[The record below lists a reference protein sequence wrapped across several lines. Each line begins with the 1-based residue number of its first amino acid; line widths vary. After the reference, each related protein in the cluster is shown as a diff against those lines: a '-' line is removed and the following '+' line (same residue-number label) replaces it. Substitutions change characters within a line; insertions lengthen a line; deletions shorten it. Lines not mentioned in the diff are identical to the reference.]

1 VQSSMYS
8 LAMWSRLHVFRRAG
22 WNSRFSR
29 AISEPAVEVASVSYE
44 MAVNVT
50 EATRRLSMIESP
62 SFVFHGPVTR
72 MTSLRPSVR
81 FGVGLAGLVECQLVA
96 VQTEGCFVAPGA
108 IPDALRRLGDTP
120 STETLWYG
128 GTYAK
133 PPEHAPPLPST
144 AVDGVAWVQVDL
156 EGTTGTGLIVADVHL
171 TVQGREAG
179 TRETRTAVIGL
190 PVILELEGERVAS
203 VAVPIAEHKHPQS

>member
-1 VQSSMYS
+1 MQSSFYS
-8 LAMWSRLHVFRRAG
+8 LAMLSRLHVFCRAR
-22 WNSRFSR
+22 WNRRFSQ
-29 AISEPAVEVASVSYE
+29 ATSEPDVEAASTSYE
-44 MAVNVT
+44 MAVDVN
-50 EATRRLSMIESP
+50 EATRRLSMIGSP

-81 FGVGLAGLVECQLVA
+81 FGVGLSGLVDCKLLA

-108 IPDALRRLGDTP
+108 IPDALRLLGDMP
-120 STETLWYG
+120 SAETLWYG

-133 PPEHAPPLPST
+133 PPEHAPPVPST

-156 EGTTGTGLIVADVHL
+156 EGTTGTGLIVADIQL
-171 TVQGREAG
+171 TVDSREAG
-179 TRETRTAVIGL
+179 IRETRTAVIGL

-203 VAVPIAEHKHPQS
+203 VAVPIAENKQPQS